1 MTQYSGSDALFRLLR
16 HQARGAH
23 TFRQNTH
30 TMINTFVKRRVGQE
44 LGAGGRRRPWEA
56 LPAGRRRGLS
66 RDHPLFPPNP
76 QVIPSRSSPV
86 VPCKLGLIRLF
97 PTRIGRVRMGS
108 CILDPVPPH
117 SSELSCARP
126 LCQSPSGF
134 GGRGTDTSRRHVER
148 GFLCL
153 YCPQAQGLPGVPV
166 SAPNSSSQALQ

>member
-1 MTQYSGSDALFRLLR
+1 MQEDGGDLGKHCPLAEDAVC
-16 HQARGAH
+16 HV
-23 TFRQNTH
+23 TFRCSH
-30 TMINTFVKRRVGQE
+30 
-44 LGAGGRRRPWEA
+44 
-56 LPAGRRRGLS
+56 
-66 RDHPLFPPNP
+66 PPNP

>member
-1 MTQYSGSDALFRLLR
+1 MQEDGGDLGKHCPLAEDAVCHVTIRC
-16 HQARGAH
+16 
-23 TFRQNTH
+23 
-30 TMINTFVKRRVGQE
+30 
-44 LGAGGRRRPWEA
+44 
-56 LPAGRRRGLS
+56 S
-66 RDHPLFPPNP
+66 PPNP